1 MEKEYIQLPPLPADT
16 PWDVLNVLWEFA
28 KLDDDERIDA
38 LKYLEALEDF
48 TIGDGEIEAMKEIVE
63 KYKDEDMEFF
73 NNVSEIIKNVI
84 AVLVINSYELA
95 ALIYQKRCVEGK
107 CKEQIANEIGLNP
120 DKLEL
125 FIQYFDI
132 REEKAKKELVKE
144 IK

>member
-1 MEKEYIQLPPLPADT
+1 MKKEYIQLPPLPADT
-16 PWDVLNVLWEFA
+16 PWEVLNVLWEFA
-28 KLDDDERIDA
+28 KLDDEERIDA